1 MAAATPPR
9 LQSLPAIEAAIWREL
24 EAAPHDK
31 QHPWRTPV
39 LATTDGASGDART
52 MVLRDLHTAERQ
64 LLMFTDSRSFK
75 AAQIAAH
82 PLGTL
87 VMWSEPLGWQLRL
100 RVQLALQSDGLAASS
115 YWTRLKLSP
124 AAHDYLSALAP
135 GTAIDEEQG
144 PRGERAHFALVQ
156 ASVLSIDWLELHEQG
171 HRRARFEPD
180 ASPRWLQP

>member
-1 MAAATPPR
+1 MAAAPSR
-9 LQSLPAIEAAIWREL
+9 LASLSAIEAAVWREL

-31 QHPWRTPV
+31 LHPWRTPV
-39 LATTDGASGDART
+39 LGTTDGVVGDART
-52 MVLRDLHTAERQ
+52 MVLRELRVAERQ

-87 VMWSEPLGWQLRL
+87 VMWSEALGWQLRL
-100 RVQLALQSDGLAASS
+100 RVRLGLEVDGLAASS

-135 GTAIDEEQG
+135 GSVIDQAHG
-144 PRGERAHFALVQ
+144 PLGERAHFALVE
-156 ASVLSIDWLELHEQG
+156 ATVLAIDWLELHELG
-171 HRRARFEPD
+171 HRRARFEPGV
-180 ASPRWLQP
+180 APRWLQP